1 MKIELAGWRAHNLRG
16 YLRDVDIDLTSSNTK
31 WTLLQMPNGTGKT
44 TTMELLRAAFS
55 GQGMKTETIR
65 SLKADDMVEDGFFEM
80 SLLIDQQPLHIE
92 IRFDFRREQCAF
104 YTTRP
109 SEKSGG
115 RVEGHELPWHLD
127 KMFSKDTTEL
137 FIFNGELAAEIIDS
151 GRDRADT
158 AIRYLYQLDQ
168 LEYIKKT
175 INTLAERRQKRALIT
190 AATTLNSVR
199 RFKAEVDAANEVLNG
214 LKNSRRELE
223 RRLNKN
229 KAKLEKIE
237 QEIEDHKLENSR
249 FQDKMNNLK
258 PQIEGTKKN
267 IAELSVE
274 ALGAFRVPPRFH
286 SVLKERLSSL
296 GSQLTKLRLPRTMSA
311 EFFRQLADGEVCVC
325 NRPIGADEK
334 TAITQ
339 NASNFLGQ
347 DQVAVI
353 NQMKLALREES
364 QEVDHFDVI
373 MERLATATQDL
384 KRYEQQKERLE
395 EEIAKSG
402 EDKFVELQENKNKLI
417 LEINRKA
424 DALYELNH
432 ADTSQNPL
440 AWKSNIPLCEKEL
453 NNRERKYRTAS
464 GTYTFIGKTKK
475 LVDLVTRVE
484 KKSLGHLRE
493 RIRLDTNKTLEK
505 ILRNEQL
512 RVSEIRGH
520 LRLTTP
526 LVSAKSGVSEG
537 QKLAV
542 SYAFLTALLAK
553 APFDLP
559 FVVDSPAVSLD
570 VEIRRAVGEFIPGL
584 FKQMIMFVIS
594 SEREG
599 FADCFYD
606 RNDAGF
612 ITIALDEG
620 TGKTEVREGIETFKT
635 FHKSEKNQS

>member
-1 MKIELAGWRAHNLRG
+1 MKIELTGWRAHNLRG
-16 YLRDVDIDLTSSNTK
+16 YLRDVDIDLTSSNKK
-31 WTLLQMPNGTGKT
+31 WILLQMPNGTGKT

-55 GQGMKTETIR
+55 GQGLNTETIR

-92 IRFDFRREQCAF
+92 IEFDFRREQCAF
-104 YTTRP
+104 YTTRS

-115 RVEGHELPWHLD
+115 RDEGHILPWHLD
-127 KMFSKDTTEL
+127 RMLSKDTTEL

-168 LEYIKKT
+168 LEYIKKN
-175 INTLAERRQKRALIT
+175 INTLAEQRQKRALIT
-190 AATTLNSVR
+190 AASTLNSVR
-199 RFKAEVDAANEVLNG
+199 RFKAEVDAANEVLND

-223 RRLNKN
+223 RRLNKS
-229 KAKLEKIE
+229 KDELKKIK
-237 QEIEDHKLENSR
+237 QDIENHELKDSR
-249 FQDKMNNLK
+249 FQSKMKSLK
-258 PQIEGTKKN
+258 PQIEDAKRN
-267 IAELSVE
+267 IAELGVE

-286 SVLKERLSSL
+286 PVLKERLSSL

-311 EFFRQLADGEVCVC
+311 EFFLQLADGEVCVC
-325 NRPIGADEK
+325 NRPIGLDEK

-339 NASNFLGQ
+339 NASNFLGH

-364 QEVDHFDVI
+364 QEVDYFDEI
-373 MERLATATQDL
+373 MEKLVTVTQDL
-384 KRYEQQKERLE
+384 KRFEQQKEHLE
-395 EEIAKSG
+395 EEMAKSG
-402 EDKFVELQENKNKLI
+402 EDRFVELRRNKNALM

-424 DALYELNH
+424 DALYGLTH
-432 ADTSQNPL
+432 VDTSQNSL
-440 AWKSNIPLCEKEL
+440 AWESNIPLCEKEL

-464 GTYTFIGKTKK
+464 GTYTFTEKTKK
-475 LVDLVTRVE
+475 LTNLVTRVE
-484 KKSLGHLRE
+484 KKSLKLLRE
-493 RIRLDTNKTLEK
+493 RIRSDTNKTLEK

-512 RVSEIRGH
+512 RVSEIMGH
-520 LRLTTP
+520 LHLTTP
-526 LVSAKSGVSEG
+526 LVSEKSGVSEG

-553 APFDLP
+553 APYDLP

-570 VEIRRAVGEFIPGL
+570 IEIRRTVGEFIPDL

-599 FADCFYD
+599 FADSFYD

-620 TGKTEVREGIETFKT
+620 TGKTEVREGIEDF
-635 FHKSEKNQS
+635 QDIP